1 MAQRVRGNLRT
12 RLPATLRLVCV
23 AAAVCGRCL
32 AGDDVPAEPVE
43 PAAIAQP
50 DARIAE
56 LIQQLGA
63 PEYATRERAQAELQR
78 LRLDAFDALNEAQ
91 FHDDIEI
98 AMSARYL
105 VLSMQVNWA
114 SDDDAPEV
122 KQQLRGYGDRPENER
137 RALIDQLALLGPAP
151 ALRPLCRLARYE
163 ASERLSKHAA
173 LRALGLA
180 VPADAAGRQEL
191 AQTLQA
197 RMGKSKRV
205 AADWLRTYALL
216 LRGEAAAVA
225 RWQELVDREQS
236 RLVDTPEQTSR
247 EITRDLLKWFADQL
261 AQRNRTEEALAVM
274 RKMTSL
280 LNSTPQEVLDAVD
293 WFRERESWSIVVDIA
308 SQFPETFRRSPQ
320 LLYRLAETYSHLD
333 DRQKAAETAQLA
345 LNATADNADRH
356 LELAGILEH
365 DGLFESAEQ
374 EYRHVAAMLE
384 SNPMHALLARY
395 YLAELLHARHQDQ
408 AAGNLLQEIVE
419 AVESSEEVRATLEN
433 DLGKDLGSTRSRLY
447 FFWAEHEVRQGNP
460 ARQRELLLEGYRHD
474 PRDADLLIAM
484 YRVPEA
490 DETWERETRT
500 RINTAADKYRHQI
513 TELQERLKEVRQADD
528 RALILGQL
536 ALMNNQLA
544 WLVANTD
551 GNADEAIK
559 CSLESLR
566 LLENRSGFLDTL
578 GRCYYAKGD
587 FANAVKYQSRAV
599 AQEPHSPTMVAQLEL
614 FQKALREQEAAQGP
628 GEAAPPK

>member
-1 MAQRVRGNLRT
+1 M
-12 RLPATLRLVCV
+12 
-23 AAAVCGRCL
+23 
-32 AGDDVPAEPVE
+32 
-43 PAAIAQP
+43 
-50 DARIAE
+50 
-56 LIQQLGA
+56 
-63 PEYATRERAQAELQR
+63 
-78 LRLDAFDALNEAQ
+78 
-91 FHDDIEI
+91 
-98 AMSARYL
+98 
-105 VLSMQVNWA
+105 
-114 SDDDAPEV
+114 
-122 KQQLRGYGDRPENER
+122 
-137 RALIDQLALLGPAP
+137 
-151 ALRPLCRLARYE
+151 
-163 ASERLSKHAA
+163 
-173 LRALGLA
+173 
-180 VPADAAGRQEL
+180 
-191 AQTLQA
+191 
-197 RMGKSKRV
+197 
-205 AADWLRTYALL
+205 
-216 LRGEAAAVA
+216 
-225 RWQELVDREQS
+225 
-236 RLVDTPEQTSR
+236 DTPEQTSR

-293 WFRERESWSIVVDIA
+293 WFRARESWSIVVDIA

-320 LLYRLAETYSHLD
+320 LLYRLAETYGHLD

-345 LNATADNADRH
+345 LNATSDDADRH

-384 SNPMHALLARY
+384 SSPMHALLARY

-433 DLGKDLGSTRSRLY
+433 DLGKDLGSTRSRLC
-447 FFWAEHEVRQGNP
+447 FFWAEHEGRQGNP

-490 DETWERETRT
+490 DETWEGETRT
-500 RINTAADKYRHQI
+500 RINTAADEYRRQI
-513 TELQERLKEVRQADD
+513 AELQERLKEVRQADD

-551 GNADEAIK
+551 GDADEAIK

-587 FANAVKYQSRAV
+587 LANAVKYQSRAV
-599 AQEPHSPTMVAQLEL
+599 AQEPHSPAMVAQLEL

-628 GEAAPPK
+628 GGEAAPPK